1 MERNAIHSG
10 KEIYPAIISL
20 WYVLSFPAQT
30 NPTFIQLSLNS
41 RAGLPLQYKV
51 HFQAPFHVLHANP
64 GNLERLL
71 AGQTCL
77 VVKRV
82 SVLIT
87 TVQADQSF

>member
-1 MERNAIHSG
+1 MERNAIHG
-10 KEIYPAIISL
+10 RKEIYPAIFFL
-20 WYVLSFPAQT
+20 WYVFSFPAQT

-51 HFQAPFHVLHANP
+51 HLQAPFHVLHANP
-64 GNLERLL
+64 ENLERLL

-77 VVKRV
+77 VAKRI
-82 SVLIT
+82 SVFIT